1 MQVFIDADA
10 CPVKDEIRRLRDL
23 FQLDIC
29 FVASYNHFMMDTN
42 GENWLFVDTQKEAV
56 DMRILTLARPG
67 DLIVTQDIGLSSML
81 LNKGCIVFSNRG
93 EEYREQDMPYLLEI
107 RHLHAK
113 ERRGG
118 HYAKG
123 PKKLLPEDKERF
135 FETIK
140 LYLENHRTGVDD
152 HHAADSRRND

>member
-1 MQVFIDADA
+1 MQVFVDADA
-10 CPVKDEIRRLRDL
+10 CPVKEEILRLRDL
-23 FQLDIC
+23 FQLDVC

-56 DMRILTLARPG
+56 DMRILTLTHSG
-67 DLIVTQDIGLSSML
+67 DIIITQDIGLSSML
-81 LNKGCIVFSNRG
+81 LNKGCMVFSNRG
-93 EEYREQDMPYLLEI
+93 EEYREQDMAYLLEI

-123 PKKLLPEDKERF
+123 PKKLLPEDKARF
-135 FETIK
+135 FETLKNHFENK
-140 LYLENHRTGVDD
+140 LTGVDD
-152 HHAADSRRND
+152 DHAANS